1 MLVTAAILY
10 AVLTPNPPAPEGLV
24 LFEGADKVVHAVMM
38 GTLVAA
44 ALVDLQRGGM
54 GRRRPVASRALVV
67 AWVMAF
73 GVLTELMQSALTDN
87 RTADIADVGGDWAG
101 TLLVGL
107 PIAIFQINKLK
118 KP

>member
-54 GRRRPVASRALVV
+54 GRRRP
-67 AWVMAF
+67 MAF

>member
-1 MLVTAAILY
+1 
-10 AVLTPNPPAPEGLV
+10 
-24 LFEGADKVVHAVMM
+24 
-38 GTLVAA
+38 
-44 ALVDLQRGGM
+44 
-54 GRRRPVASRALVV
+54 
-67 AWVMAF
+67 
-73 GVLTELMQSALTDN
+73 MQSALTDN